1 MEVLQ
6 SWLRER
12 KAWDSRGLLTAMQ
25 VWTKIP
31 FLARL
36 SASGWRWQQGR
47 GEQVSHHASQTS
59 CSRHRLGVVTVLRCA
74 WAACPKAVPQ
84 TPVLPPCL
92 SVLPPSSSGTAR
104 WQTPSAALTGT
115 VALAGTQCGSKL
127 GEVEPCQLQH
137 RQLLVA
143 GVGFQKV
150 KHATL
155 QQNLQGMRYCCPFQ
169 T

>member
-6 SWLRER
+6 SWVRER
-12 KAWDSRGLLTAMQ
+12 KTWDSRGLLTAMQ

-36 SASGWRWQQGR
+36 SVSGRRWQLGR

-59 CSRHRLGVVTVLRCA
+59 CSWHRLGVVTLLRCA

-84 TPVLPPCL
+84 TPVPPPVPL
-92 SVLPPSSSGTAR
+92 GAFHSLLPPSSSGTAL

-127 GEVEPCQLQH
+127 GE
-137 RQLLVA
+137 A
-143 GVGFQKV
+143 GALPATAQAAFGGRSGFSK
-150 KHATL
+150 
-155 QQNLQGMRYCCPFQ
+155 G
-169 T
+169 